1 MDKIKNI
8 YRKIKIIFKKLILKI
23 KVYLVKEINLIVG
36 VVIIN
41 YF

>member
-8 YRKIKIIFKKLILKI
+8 YRKIKIIFKKLVLKI

>member
-8 YRKIKIIFKKLILKI
+8 YRIIKIIFKKLVLKI